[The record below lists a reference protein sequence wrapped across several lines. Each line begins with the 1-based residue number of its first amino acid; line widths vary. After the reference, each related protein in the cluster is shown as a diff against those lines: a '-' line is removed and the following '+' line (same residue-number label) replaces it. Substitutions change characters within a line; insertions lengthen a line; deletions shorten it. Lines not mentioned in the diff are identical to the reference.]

1 MTTSKVRDS
10 VVEMV
15 KVRSFSE
22 GVEKLAY
29 LSAILIGVGFAWLLY
44 ILMGPMVI
52 ALLIASFFFLMIFKI
67 GFLWFLK

>member
-1 MTTSKVRDS
+1 MTTSKVRDT

-15 KVRSFSE
+15 RVRSFSE

-29 LSAILIGVGFAWLLY
+29 LAAAGIGLGFAWLLY
-44 ILMGPMVI
+44 ILMGPLVIGLLLVSFVGLMV
-52 ALLIASFFFLMIFKI
+52 FKI